1 MAEVKSSSPALVAF
15 AWIIV
20 GVPLGWGVYKS
31 ALNAVRL
38 FQPQPAATAP
48 ATPAASK

>member
-1 MAEVKSSSPALVAF
+1 MAETKSSSPALIAL

-31 ALNAVRL
+31 ALNAVKL

-48 ATPAASK
+48 AAPK

>member
-1 MAEVKSSSPALVAF
+1 MAEVKGSSPAVIAL

-20 GVPLGWGVYKS
+20 VVPLSWGVYKS
-31 ALNAVRL
+31 ALNAIKL

-48 ATPAASK
+48 AAPK

>member
-1 MAEVKSSSPALVAF
+1 MEDHKASSPALIAL

-20 GVPLGWGVYKS
+20 GVPLAWGVYRS
-31 ALNAVRL
+31 SLNAVKL

-48 ATPAASK
+48 AAPAPAK

>member
-1 MAEVKSSSPALVAF
+1 MADVKTSSPALIAL

-31 ALNAVRL
+31 ALNAVKL

-48 ATPAASK
+48 AAPK

>member
-1 MAEVKSSSPALVAF
+1 MADVKTSSPALIAF

-31 ALNAVRL
+31 ALNAVKL
-38 FQPQPAATAP
+38 FQPQPAVTA
-48 ATPAASK
+48 AAAPK

>member
-1 MAEVKSSSPALVAF
+1 MEEVRKSSPAMIAL
-15 AWIIV
+15 AWILV

-31 ALNAVRL
+31 ALNAVKL

-48 ATPAASK
+48 AAPK